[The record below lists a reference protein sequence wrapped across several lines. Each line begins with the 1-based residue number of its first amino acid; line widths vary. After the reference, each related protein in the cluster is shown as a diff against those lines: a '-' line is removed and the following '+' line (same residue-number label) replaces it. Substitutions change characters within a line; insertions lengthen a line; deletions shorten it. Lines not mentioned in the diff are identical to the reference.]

1 MEVLSFQRAFCS
13 VLRRSFE
20 RSLQRSLERSSLQTF
35 RRALWRAA
43 SVLIVLALPHA
54 AATAQALVGIL
65 EGRATLLRPE
75 GQFELAEGALLRDAD
90 IVETA
95 AASFA
100 QIEFADG
107 LRVGLGESTRL
118 MIAPRLA
125 SGRGTAPRLHL
136 LQGWMKL
143 TPLPDKPA
151 AGEVMMQRASLSA
164 LAGVCVVS
172 VDAVAFSLFVESGS
186 VALTERQ
193 AGAAARP
200 VKGGE
205 FVAGRGSAALLPAAR
220 PTPEFVA
227 GLPRLFRD
235 ALPAR
240 AARFRDRP
248 TAPRALGAV
257 AYENVAAWLQAEE
270 ALRVP
275 LIDSWRVRLAEP
287 AFRAA
292 VLANLAR
299 HPEWTPLVVPPKKP
313 KPRPAPAVPPAAL
326 PAVPPAA
333 LPAVAP
339 AVLPAVPPATAAP
352 VTAPRASG
360 PT

>member
-1 MEVLSFQRAFCS
+1 MEAFAFH
-13 VLRRSFE
+13 RGR
-20 RSLQRSLERSSLQTF
+20 

-43 SVLIVLALPHA
+43 SALILLALPHTVA
-54 AATAQALVGIL
+54 WAQALVGIL

-75 GQFELAEGALLRDAD
+75 GQFELAEGAQLRDAD

-100 QIEFADG
+100 QIELADG
-107 LRVGLGESTRL
+107 LRVALGENTRL
-118 MIAPRLA
+118 MLTPAHA
-125 SGRGTAPRLHL
+125 AGHGAAPRLHL

-151 AGEVMMQRASLSA
+151 AGEYMTSRAMLGALS
-164 LAGVCVVS
+164 GVCVVS
-172 VDAVAFSLFVESGS
+172 VDANGFALFVESGS
-186 VALTERQ
+186 VALTER
-193 AGAAARP
+193 APGAVARP
-200 VKGGE
+200 LKAGE
-205 FVAGRGSAALLPAAR
+205 FVTGRGSAPVQGAAR
-220 PTPEFVA
+220 PTPEFVS
-227 GLPRLFRD
+227 GLPKLFRD

-248 TAPRALGAV
+248 VAPRALGAV

-275 LIDSWRVRLAEP
+275 LVNSWRAHLADP

-313 KPRPAPAVPPAAL
+313 KPRPAPPAFVPP
-326 PAVPPAA
+326 PAPAA
-333 LPAVAP
+333 PSA
-339 AVLPAVPPATAAP
+339 
-352 VTAPRASG
+352 APRASG
-360 PT
+360 PG